1 MTRWPISVNLKKASN
16 SNFNKFLPPENKM
29 YEIKIKADFAA
40 AHSLREVGGKC
51 ESLHG
56 HNFAV
61 EVAVESEGLDERGMV
76 MDFRLL
82 KAQTQAVLDT
92 LDHRHLN
99 ELPVFKE
106 TNPSSENLAA
116 YIFAELVRQ
125 MDQGSRRLSWVSV
138 WESETSQ
145 ATYRRPGR

>member
-1 MTRWPISVNLKKASN
+1 
-16 SNFNKFLPPENKM
+16 M
-29 YEIKIKADFAA
+29 YEIKIKAEFAA
-40 AHSLREVGGKC
+40 AHNLREVGGKC

-61 EVAVESEGLDERGMV
+61 EVAVESESLDEGGMV

-82 KAQTQAVLDT
+82 KAKTQAVLET
-92 LDHRHLN
+92 LDHRYLN
-99 ELPVFKE
+99 ELPIFKGK
-106 TNPSSENLAA
+106 NPSSENLAA
-116 YIFAELVRQ
+116 YIFAELSRQ
-125 MDQGSRRLSWVSV
+125 VDQGSQRVSWVSV

>member
-1 MTRWPISVNLKKASN
+1 
-16 SNFNKFLPPENKM
+16 M
-29 YEIKIKADFAA
+29 YEIKIKTDFSA
-40 AHSLREVGGKC
+40 AHNLREVGGKC

-56 HNFAV
+56 HNFVV
-61 EVAVESEGLDERGMV
+61 EVAVESEGLDDRGMV

-82 KAQTQAVLDT
+82 KAKTQAVLDA
-92 LDHRHLN
+92 LDHRYLN

-106 TNPSSENLAA
+106 ANPSSENLAA
-116 YIFAELVRQ
+116 YIFAELARQ
-125 MDQGSRRLSWVSV
+125 VDQGFQRISWVSV